1 LKKIFCAFSAFAS
14 NFFRHHYINSMNNIP
29 DKIIDELDG
38 HKRFEFSDIDED
50 SFNHVIGS
58 FFKITANV

>member
-1 LKKIFCAFSAFAS
+1 
-14 NFFRHHYINSMNNIP
+14 MNNIP